1 MQSFQIFIFVP
12 IDTMLECRS
21 EVGSKVCGRE
31 KKSRIGL
38 HSDAGIYVMMD

>member
-21 EVGSKVCGRE
+21 EVCGRE
-31 KKSRIGL
+31 KKITDWTSQCRRDISDDGL
-38 HSDAGIYVMMD
+38 TD